1 MATPSPTRPVTPA
14 PATKPDNPDSPLRE
28 PGSSGGLAP
37 VTPAT
42 NPPPA
47 DEADKLREGAP
58 GLALPHERDQSSDM
72 TGTQPDPQ
80 VQQAG
85 RDLER
90 GLQDTG
96 KSAPLDKTYD
106 RLKR

>member
-1 MATPSPTRPVTPA
+1 MANPSPTRPVVPV
-14 PATKPDNPDSPLRE
+14 PSTKPGGPDSPRRE
-28 PGSSGGLAP
+28 PGSSAGMAP
-37 VTPAT
+37 VTPAQ

-47 DEADKLREGAP
+47 DATDKLREGAK

-72 TGTQPDPQ
+72 TGTRPDPQ

-96 KSAPLDKTYD
+96 KSTPMDKTYD
-106 RLKR
+106 KLKR